1 VTPFPQLSWTLANKG
16 KEEAFGSLVVVFWR
30 AHLGELVQDYE
41 NIVMLVMC
49 GNRALREDSDAFA
62 QKGEV
67 AGFGGSG
74 GDEQFRCVKS
84 WVGLG
89 RFVLQS
95 YEKSELEVEPGCTE
109 HAARRK
115 VPSHQK
121 GVSASRLENSCTRK
135 QRPKSACLFPSSP

>member
-1 VTPFPQLSWTLANKG
+1 
-16 KEEAFGSLVVVFWR
+16 
-30 AHLGELVQDYE
+30 
-41 NIVMLVMC
+41 MLEMC
-49 GNRALREDSDAFA
+49 GNRAFGED
-62 QKGEV
+62 
-67 AGFGGSG
+67 AGVLH
-74 GDEQFRCVKS
+74 RRVKS
-84 WVGLG
+84 QVLAEVVVMNNFVVSNHGSDSVG
-89 RFVLQS
+89 FVLQS

>member
-1 VTPFPQLSWTLANKG
+1 VLHERVKSRGLA
-16 KEEAFGSLVVVFWR
+16 VVVVVNNF
-30 AHLGELVQDYE
+30 
-41 NIVMLVMC
+41 
-49 GNRALREDSDAFA
+49 LRIKA
-62 QKGEV
+62 
-67 AGFGGSG
+67 
-74 GDEQFRCVKS
+74 

-135 QRPKSACLFPSSP
+135 QRPMSACLFPSSPWPRVVHAFTPP